1 MSKDNY
7 LVSNFSA
14 GNFSK
19 EDARQKLEKKYAP
32 ILEVTNKFTRKSVSF
47 QSSKD
52 NSIYGWLHY
61 KEGFSPE
68 LVKSFLNEF
77 DLHNSDW
84 ILDPFNGSG
93 TTTLVAKL
101 NNINSVGFDILPTSK
116 ISIIA
121 KKNVLNYNID
131 ELKKLVLAVKEIEV
145 PKNYNKE
152 INSINITKYAYPE
165 KNAVFLSY
173 IKKWI
178 ENNDFSVLANN
189 LLTLVIINSLEV
201 TSYTSK
207 KGQYLSWDSR
217 SEKVRLTNEKRALK
231 GKPPLRKNIVRK
243 KILDSQKVIVDSL
256 DSIINDI
263 KHLQNKYKSNAA
275 KLDFIQGSSLFELPK
290 LKSNSISGVI
300 SSPPYCNRYDYT
312 RTYALELAYLGLT
325 DKEIKLLRQSLLS
338 STVENKSKISLLKDF
353 YEKNGKLDFFNQTLN
368 TIESNLA
375 YQEILDALK
384 RRNEVGD
391 LNNKGVV
398 RMVKNYFLELGFV
411 FAELERVCE
420 SGAHLVF
427 INDNVRYGGE
437 VIPVDFLTSSIAK
450 DLGFK
455 VNKIMCLK
463 QLKGNSSQQMAK
475 YGRVPLRKSI
485 TIWEKV

>member
-1 MSKDNY
+1 M
-7 LVSNFSA
+7 SNFSA

-32 ILEVTNKFTRKSVSF
+32 ILEITNKFTRKSVSF

-201 TSYTSK
+201 TSYTTK

-263 KHLQNKYKSNAA
+263 KHLQNKYKSNDA
-275 KLDFIQGSSLFELPK
+275 KLDFIQGS
-290 LKSNSISGVI
+290 
-300 SSPPYCNRYDYT
+300 
-312 RTYALELAYLGLT
+312 
-325 DKEIKLLRQSLLS
+325 
-338 STVENKSKISLLKDF
+338 
-353 YEKNGKLDFFNQTLN
+353 
-368 TIESNLA
+368 
-375 YQEILDALK
+375 
-384 RRNEVGD
+384 
-391 LNNKGVV
+391 
-398 RMVKNYFLELGFV
+398 
-411 FAELERVCE
+411 
-420 SGAHLVF
+420 
-427 INDNVRYGGE
+427 
-437 VIPVDFLTSSIAK
+437 
-450 DLGFK
+450 
-455 VNKIMCLK
+455 
-463 QLKGNSSQQMAK
+463 
-475 YGRVPLRKSI
+475 
-485 TIWEKV
+485 